1 VMIAAWLSLVGAVV
15 FFERAFYSTS
25 PIVELTPFK
34 NPTFGLACLL
44 NFVIGFGLYSST
56 YLVPI
61 FLGRVRDYSSLEIGT
76 TVFVTGCFMF
86 FGAPIAARLSNMVDQ
101 RYVIGVGFSLF
112 ALGLY
117 LLSGVSSIWG
127 FDELFLPQGVR
138 GFAILLCIVPAVS
151 LSLSTVP
158 QSQLKSASGLFN
170 LTRNLG
176 GAVGIALVTTWLQ
189 DFSRIHALKLS
200 EAMAANPQHAQDA
213 LAGLTSLIM
222 SHGTSDAAH
231 AQLTAQG
238 EMARIVAREATTLAF
253 DDVFKLMAL
262 IFVLA
267 LVLVP
272 FCRRPVP
279 LPATAE
285 AH

>member
-1 VMIAAWLSLVGAVV
+1 
-15 FFERAFYSTS
+15 
-25 PIVELTPFK
+25 
-34 NPTFGLACLL
+34 
-44 NFVIGFGLYSST
+44 
-56 YLVPI
+56 
-61 FLGRVRDYSSLEIGT
+61 
-76 TVFVTGCFMF
+76 
-86 FGAPIAARLSNMVDQ
+86 
-101 RYVIGVGFSLF
+101 
-112 ALGLY
+112 
-117 LLSGVSSIWG
+117 
-127 FDELFLPQGVR
+127 
-138 GFAILLCIVPAVS
+138 VPAVS

-189 DFSRIHALKLS
+189 DYSRIHALKLS
-200 EAMAANPQHAQDA
+200 EAMAANPRHAQDA
-213 LAGLTSLIM
+213 LAGLTNLIA
-222 SHGTSDAAH
+222 SHGISDLAQ

-238 EMARIVAREATTLAF
+238 EIARIIAREATTLAF

-262 IFVLA
+262 FFVFA

-272 FCRRPVP
+272 FCRRPAQ